1 MQTPCA
7 QCTVQRPQL
16 YVPRSSYD
24 VLLVQLEELDS
35 SLEEF
40 EEAFG
45 VTLVPVTE
53 H

>member
-7 QCTVQRPQL
+7 QCAVQRPQL

-40 EEAFG
+40 EAVFG
-45 VTLVPVTE
+45 VTLIPMTE